1 MTITGEGSVALQKSK
16 TTIFDILLYTYVILL
31 PIGTGLAGI
40 IGSISLMNYI
50 SIGIMLC
57 GIVSCVNRRVIII
70 YSNVVATLLYYL
82 YTVLSVLWS
91 PNASLNWY
99 VMTNAANFV
108 LLLILNL
115 HEWKEN
121 EIESINR
128 CVLISQLVVFYAVVI
143 NISSLFSYRLSITIV
158 STIGTS
164 DFACGL
170 CLIIALWMRVASTT
184 SKPLWRVI
192 SFVAIAVDAAIII
205 MAGSRGALVMVAA
218 MVLVWLFLGSYTRK
232 TKIAITVAV
241 LAALFI
247 LSNYFMELMPA
258 TITNRLT
265 LSAIQ
270 SSRGSGRF
278 NIWGLAW
285 ETFVNSDIIKM
296 TFGNG
301 FDSFLHAIS
310 YGSHGGHQDLLAH
323 NVFVQTMIE
332 GGIVGLV
339 LLLRMMITQI
349 RLAWKTNDNMMKI
362 ALVGLFVAALSIDMQ
377 VTRIWGFI
385 LALNLMRNSRG
396 TLNENNTTI

>member
-1 MTITGEGSVALQKSK
+1 MTVTGDSIIALRKS
-16 TTIFDILLYTYVILL
+16 TTTLFDILLYTYVVLL

-57 GIVSCVNRRVIII
+57 GIASCITRRVVIINR
-70 YSNVVATLLYYL
+70 NVVSTLLYYM

-91 PNASLNWY
+91 PSASLNWY

-108 LLLILNL
+108 LLLVLNL
-115 HEWKEN
+115 HEWKEG

-128 CVLISQLVVFYAVVI
+128 CVLISQLVVLYAVAI

-184 SKPLWRVI
+184 NNPLWRVI

-205 MAGSRGALVMVAA
+205 MAGSRGALVMVTA
-218 MVLVWLFLGSYTRK
+218 MVLVWLFLGSYSRK
-232 TKIAITVAV
+232 TKFAITVAALV
-241 LAALFI
+241 ALFI
-247 LSNYFMELMPA
+247 LSNYFMDLMPS

-278 NIWGLAW
+278 NIWRLAW
-285 ETFVNSDIIKM
+285 ETFVHSDIIKM
-296 TFGNG
+296 TFGYG

-339 LLLRMMITQI
+339 LLTRMMITQI
-349 RLAWKTNDNMMKI
+349 RVAWKANDNMMKI

-385 LALNLMRNSRG
+385 LALNLLRNSKG
-396 TLNENNTTI
+396 VLNENNRTI

>member
-1 MTITGEGSVALQKSK
+1 MTITGESSVTLRKSR
-16 TTIFDILLYTYVILL
+16 TSFFDILLYIYVILL
-31 PIGTGLAGI
+31 PVGTGLAGI
-40 IGSISLMNYI
+40 IGNISLMNYFA
-50 SIGIMLC
+50 IGIMIC
-57 GIVSCVNRRVIII
+57 GITSCITRRVIKINSKII
-70 YSNVVATLLYYL
+70 PTLLYYF
-82 YTVLSVLWS
+82 YTVLSILWS

-108 LLLILNL
+108 LLVILNL
-115 HEWKEN
+115 HEWKN
-121 EIESINR
+121 SEIESVNR
-128 CVLISQLVVFYAVVI
+128 CVLISQLVVLYAVAT

-170 CLIIALWMRVASTT
+170 CLIIALWMRIASTT
-184 SKPLWRVI
+184 EKPLWRFI
-192 SFVAIAVDAAIII
+192 SLIAIAVDVAIII

-218 MVLVWLFLGSYTRK
+218 MVLVWLFLSSYSRK
-232 TKIAITVAV
+232 TRIAITVAV

-247 LSNYFMELMPA
+247 FSNYFMELMPS
-258 TITNRLT
+258 TITSRLT

-278 NIWGLAW
+278 NIWRLAW
-285 ETFVNSDIIKM
+285 ESFVNSNIIKM

-323 NVFVQTMIE
+323 NVLIQTMIE

-339 LLLRMMITQI
+339 LLIRMMMTQI
-349 RLAWKTNDNMMKI
+349 RLAWKSNDNMMKI
-362 ALVGLFVAALSIDMQ
+362 ALIGLFVAALSIDMQ

-396 TLNENNTTI
+396 ALNENN

>member
-1 MTITGEGSVALQKSK
+1 
-16 TTIFDILLYTYVILL
+16 
-31 PIGTGLAGI
+31 
-40 IGSISLMNYI
+40 MNYFA
-50 SIGIMLC
+50 IGIMIC
-57 GIVSCVNRRVIII
+57 GITSCITRRVIKINSKII
-70 YSNVVATLLYYL
+70 PTLLYYF
-82 YTVLSVLWS
+82 YTVLSILWS

-108 LLLILNL
+108 LLVILNL
-115 HEWKEN
+115 HEWKN
-121 EIESINR
+121 SEIESVNR
-128 CVLISQLVVFYAVVI
+128 CVLISQLVVLYAVAT

-170 CLIIALWMRVASTT
+170 CLIIALWMRIASTT
-184 SKPLWRVI
+184 EKPLWRFI
-192 SFVAIAVDAAIII
+192 SLIAIAVDVAIII

-218 MVLVWLFLGSYTRK
+218 MVLVWLFLSSYSRK
-232 TKIAITVAV
+232 TRIAITVAV

-247 LSNYFMELMPA
+247 FSNYFMELMPS
-258 TITNRLT
+258 TITSRLT

-278 NIWGLAW
+278 NIWRLAW
-285 ETFVNSDIIKM
+285 ESFVNSNIIKM

-323 NVFVQTMIE
+323 NVLIQTMIE

-339 LLLRMMITQI
+339 LLIRMMMTQI
-349 RLAWKTNDNMMKI
+349 RLAWKSNDNMMKI
-362 ALVGLFVAALSIDMQ
+362 ALIGLFVAALSIDMQ

-396 TLNENNTTI
+396 ALNENN

>member
-1 MTITGEGSVALQKSK
+1 MTITGESSVTLRKSR
-16 TTIFDILLYTYVILL
+16 TSFFDILLYIYVILL
-31 PIGTGLAGI
+31 PVRTGLAGI
-40 IGSISLMNYI
+40 IGNISLMNYFA
-50 SIGIMLC
+50 IGIMIC
-57 GIVSCVNRRVIII
+57 GITSCITRRVIKINSKII
-70 YSNVVATLLYYL
+70 PTLLYYF
-82 YTVLSVLWS
+82 YTVLSILWS

-108 LLLILNL
+108 LLVILNL
-115 HEWKEN
+115 HEWKN
-121 EIESINR
+121 SEIESVNR
-128 CVLISQLVVFYAVVI
+128 CVLISQLVVLYAVAT

-170 CLIIALWMRVASTT
+170 CLIIALWMRIASTT
-184 SKPLWRVI
+184 EKPLWRFI
-192 SFVAIAVDAAIII
+192 SLIAIAVDVAIII

-218 MVLVWLFLGSYTRK
+218 MVLVWLFLSSYSRK
-232 TKIAITVAV
+232 TRIAITVAV

-247 LSNYFMELMPA
+247 FSNYFMELMPS
-258 TITNRLT
+258 TITSRLT

-278 NIWGLAW
+278 NIWRLAW
-285 ETFVNSDIIKM
+285 ESFVNSNIIKM

-323 NVFVQTMIE
+323 NVLIQTMIE

-339 LLLRMMITQI
+339 LLIRMMMTQI
-349 RLAWKTNDNMMKI
+349 RLAWKSNDNMMKI
-362 ALVGLFVAALSIDMQ
+362 ALIGLFVAALSIDMQ

-396 TLNENNTTI
+396 ALNENN

>member
-1 MTITGEGSVALQKSK
+1 MTITGESSVTLRKSR
-16 TTIFDILLYTYVILL
+16 TSFFDIRLYIYVILL
-31 PIGTGLAGI
+31 PVGTGLAGI
-40 IGSISLMNYI
+40 IGNISLMNYFA
-50 SIGIMLC
+50 IGIMIC
-57 GIVSCVNRRVIII
+57 GITSCITRRVIKINSKII
-70 YSNVVATLLYYL
+70 PTLLYYF
-82 YTVLSVLWS
+82 YTVLSILWS

-108 LLLILNL
+108 LLVILNL
-115 HEWKEN
+115 HEWKN
-121 EIESINR
+121 SEIESVNR
-128 CVLISQLVVFYAVVI
+128 CVLISQLVVLYAVAT

-170 CLIIALWMRVASTT
+170 CLIIALWMRIASTT
-184 SKPLWRVI
+184 EKPLWRFI
-192 SFVAIAVDAAIII
+192 SLIAIAVDVAIII

-218 MVLVWLFLGSYTRK
+218 MVLVWLFLSSYSRK
-232 TKIAITVAV
+232 TRIAITVAV

-247 LSNYFMELMPA
+247 FSNYFMELMPS
-258 TITNRLT
+258 TITSRLT

-278 NIWGLAW
+278 NIWRLAW
-285 ETFVNSDIIKM
+285 ESFVNSNIIKM

-323 NVFVQTMIE
+323 NVLIQTMIE

-339 LLLRMMITQI
+339 LLIRMMMTQI
-349 RLAWKTNDNMMKI
+349 RLAWKSNDNMMKI
-362 ALVGLFVAALSIDMQ
+362 ALIGLFVAALSIDMQ

-396 TLNENNTTI
+396 ALNENN